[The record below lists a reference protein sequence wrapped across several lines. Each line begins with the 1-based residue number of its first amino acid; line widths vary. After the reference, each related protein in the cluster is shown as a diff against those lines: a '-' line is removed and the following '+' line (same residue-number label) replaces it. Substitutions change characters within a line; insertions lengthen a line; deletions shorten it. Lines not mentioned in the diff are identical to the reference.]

1 MTLINE
7 RREFVDGNQAAF
19 ELFGQNA
26 KGRGLADVIDNDAVI
41 EAVDAVLAGSA
52 DRQSEVFL
60 PSPIAR
66 SYEMQVH
73 SLPARNP
80 ANAGWIMLILHDV
93 SAAKKA
99 DQMRADFVSN
109 VSHELRSPI
118 SSLLGFIETLRGPA
132 RDDAEARERFLGI
145 MEDEARRMAL
155 LVNDLLTLS
164 KVEADE
170 HIRPRETV
178 DVLLLLGEVV
188 DLLSAQA
195 AERGMSI
202 EMDVHGPLP
211 PVVGARNELIQV
223 FRNLA
228 DNAINYGRENTPL
241 IFAMASI
248 DGPTG
253 TSVAVSVTNQGEG
266 FEAEHIPRL
275 TERFY
280 RIDKGRSRTAGGT
293 GLGLAIVKHIVNRH
307 RGSLEITC
315 TPGEHATFT
324 VTLPAKA

>member
-1 MTLINE
+1 MINE

-19 ELFGQNA
+19 ELFGQDA
-26 KGRGLADVIDNDAVI
+26 KGRDLADIIDNDAVI
-41 EAVDAVLAGSA
+41 EAVDAVLAGA
-52 DRQSEVFL
+52 PDRDGELFL
-60 PSPIAR
+60 PAPIAC
-66 SYEMQVH
+66 SYEMRVH

-80 ANAGWIMLILHDV
+80 AKAGWTMLILHDV
-93 SAAKKA
+93 SAAKQA

-155 LVNDLLTLS
+155 LVSDLLTLS

-178 DVLLLLGEVV
+178 DVLLLLGEVA

-202 EMDVHGPLP
+202 EMDVSGPLA
-211 PVVGARNELIQV
+211 PVVGERNELIQV

-241 IFAMASI
+241 IFATASI
-248 DGPTG
+248 NGPAG
-253 TSVAVSVTNQGEG
+253 RSVAVSVTNQGEG
-266 FEAEHIPRL
+266 FEPEHIPRL

-280 RIDKGRSRTAGGT
+280 RIDKGRSRTSGGT

-315 TPGEHATFT
+315 VPGESATFT
-324 VTLPAKA
+324 VTLPAKSR